1 MLAASALPL
10 LITAGRI
17 ASMATDGWT
26 AGGKATPAGKG
37 GRRDVTRPG
46 RRALR
51 SVPTGALADD
61 DGATVMT
68 PSPLD
73 DRLDGR
79 TALVTGAGSPDGIGY
94 ATARRL
100 RALGATVAIV
110 STTRRIHDRA
120 SELGVVGF
128 VADLTVEAEVG
139 ALADAIGE
147 QLGTVDILVNNAGL
161 ASKASPEV
169 LRPVAQLTYDEWRA
183 EIDRNLSTAFLVS
196 RAFVGGMAEHG
207 WGRIV
212 NLAATAGPVNA
223 LPAEA
228 GYAAAKAG
236 VVGLTRALAMELVAD
251 GITVNAVAP
260 GIIHTGASTLV
271 ELKQGFGTP
280 MGRPGTPEEVAA
292 TIAFLCSP
300 AASYIT
306 GQMLVVDGGNSVREA
321 QYR

>member
-1 MLAASALPL
+1 
-10 LITAGRI
+10 
-17 ASMATDGWT
+17 MAPDLRSTG
-26 AGGKATPAGKG
+26 PAGKG
-37 GRRDVTRPG
+37 NRRDASRPSSA
-46 RRALR
+46 RRTLR
-51 SVPTGALADD
+51 AVPSTGPELAEEPVAEDE
-61 DGATVMT
+61 GSTAI
-68 PSPLD
+68 

-79 TALVTGAGSPDGIGY
+79 VALVTGAGSPDGIGY

-100 RALGATVAIV
+100 KAMGAAVAIV

-120 SELGVVGF
+120 TELGVIGF

-139 ALADAIGE
+139 ALADAIVD
-147 QLGTVDILVNNAGL
+147 QVGTVDILVNNAGL

-169 LRPVAQLTYDEWRA
+169 LRPVAQLTYEEWRA
-183 EIDRNLSTAFLVS
+183 EIDRNLTTAFLVS

-300 AASYIT
+300 GASYIT
-306 GQMLVVDGGNSVREA
+306 GQMLVIDGGNSVREA

>member
-1 MLAASALPL
+1 MGTS
-10 LITAGRI
+10 
-17 ASMATDGWT
+17 
-26 AGGKATPAGKG
+26 

-46 RRALR
+46 RRALHA
-51 SVPTGALADD
+51 VPANGLADETTPA
-61 DGATVMT
+61 ATEAG
-68 PSPLD
+68 PLD

-120 SELGVVGF
+120 SELGITGF

-196 RAFVGGMAEHG
+196 RAFIGGMAEHG

-212 NLAATAGPVNA
+212 NLAATARPVNA

-280 MGRPGTPEEVAA
+280 MGRPGTPDEVASA
-292 TIAFLCSP
+292 IAFLCSP

>member
-1 MLAASALPL
+1 MANDPRRG
-10 LITAGRI
+10 AGTG
-17 ASMATDGWT
+17 AKS
-26 AGGKATPAGKG
+26 
-37 GRRDVTRPG
+37 GRRDASRPG
-46 RRALR
+46 QARRALR
-51 SVPTGALADD
+51 AVPTGEQPE
-61 DGATVMT
+61 GAPETAAQDAPVAE
-68 PSPLD
+68 
-73 DRLDGR
+73 DRLEGR
-79 TALVTGAGSPDGIGY
+79 VALVTGAGSPDGIGY

-100 RALGATVAIV
+100 RDLGATVAIV
-110 STTRRIHDRA
+110 STTRRIHERA
-120 SELGVVGF
+120 GELGVTGF

-139 ALADAIGE
+139 ALADAIGD
-147 QLGTVDILVNNAGL
+147 QLGIVDIVVNNAGL
-161 ASKASPEV
+161 ASKASPEI
-169 LRPVAQLTYDEWRA
+169 LRPVAQLTYEEWKV

-260 GIIHTGASTLV
+260 GIIHTGSSTLV
-271 ELKQGFGTP
+271 ELKQGYGTP
-280 MGRPGTPEEVAA
+280 MGRPGTPDEVAA

-300 AASYIT
+300 GASYIT
-306 GQMLVVDGGNSVREA
+306 GQMLVVDGGNSVQEA

>member
-1 MLAASALPL
+1 MAPESRRGAA
-10 LITAGRI
+10 AG
-17 ASMATDGWT
+17 AKS
-26 AGGKATPAGKG
+26 
-37 GRRDVTRPG
+37 GRRDTSRPG
-46 RRALR
+46 HVRRTLR
-51 SVPTGALADD
+51 AVPNGEQP
-61 DGATVMT
+61 DGE
-68 PSPLD
+68 PFLPEQSSPLAD

-79 TALVTGAGSPDGIGY
+79 VALVTGAGSPDGIGY

-100 RALGATVAIV
+100 CALGASVAIV
-110 STTRRIHDRA
+110 STTRRIHERA
-120 SELGVVGF
+120 SELGVTGF

-139 ALADAIGE
+139 ALADAISD
-147 QLGTVDILVNNAGL
+147 QLGPVDIVVNNAGL

-169 LRPVAQLTYDEWRA
+169 LRPVAQLTYDEWRT

-271 ELKQGFGTP
+271 ELKQGYSTP
-280 MGRPGTPEEVAA
+280 MGRPGTPDEVAA

-306 GQMLVVDGGNSVREA
+306 GQMLVVDGGNSVQEA

>member
-1 MLAASALPL
+1 MVSDPR
-10 LITAGRI
+10 T
-17 ASMATDGWT
+17 
-26 AGGKATPAGKG
+26 
-37 GRRDVTRPG
+37 RRPN
-46 RRALR
+46 LR
-51 SVPTGALADD
+51 SVPTGSNVEGGA
-61 DGATVMT
+61 GATN
-68 PSPLD
+68 PDEAFGDSFPE
-73 DRLDGR
+73 RLTGR

-100 RALGATVAIV
+100 RGMGANVAIV
-110 STTRRIHDRA
+110 STTRRIHERA
-120 SELGVVGF
+120 GELGVTGF

-139 ALADAIGE
+139 ALADAITE

-169 LRPVAQLTYDEWRA
+169 VRPVAQLSYEEWRT

-196 RAFVGGMAEHG
+196 RAFVGGMTEHG

-212 NLAATAGPVNA
+212 NLSATAGPVNA

-271 ELKQGFGTP
+271 ELKQGYGTP
-280 MGRPGTPEEVAA
+280 MGRPGTPDEVAA

-300 AASYIT
+300 SASYIT
-306 GQMLVVDGGNSVREA
+306 GQMLVIDGGNSVREA
-321 QYR
+321 QYQY

>member
-1 MLAASALPL
+1 MAPDVRSAGP
-10 LITAGRI
+10 
-17 ASMATDGWT
+17 S
-26 AGGKATPAGKG
+26 GKG
-37 GRRDVTRPG
+37 GRRDASRPSSA
-46 RRALR
+46 RRTLR
-51 SVPTGALADD
+51 AVPNGGSELADENPLPAPND
-61 DGATVMT
+61 D
-68 PSPLD
+68 LQ
-73 DRLDGR
+73 GR
-79 TALVTGAGSPDGIGY
+79 IALVTGAGSPDGIGY

-100 RALGATVAIV
+100 KALGATVGIV

-120 SELGVVGF
+120 SELGVTGF

-147 QLGTVDILVNNAGL
+147 QLGTVNILVNNAGL

-183 EIDRNLSTAFLVS
+183 EIDRNLTTAFLVS
-196 RAFVGGMAEHG
+196 RVFVGGMAEHG
-207 WGRIV
+207 WGRVV

-271 ELKQGFGTP
+271 ELKQGFSTP
-280 MGRPGTPEEVAA
+280 MGRPGSPDEVAA

-300 AASYIT
+300 GASYIT
-306 GQMLVVDGGNSVREA
+306 GQMLVIDGGNSVREA
-321 QYR
+321 LYR

>member
-1 MLAASALPL
+1 
-10 LITAGRI
+10 
-17 ASMATDGWT
+17 MAPDLRSTG
-26 AGGKATPAGKG
+26 PAGKG
-37 GRRDVTRPG
+37 NRRDASRPSSA
-46 RRALR
+46 RRTLR
-51 SVPTGALADD
+51 AVPSTGPELAEEPVAEDE
-61 DGATVMT
+61 GSAAI
-68 PSPLD
+68 

-79 TALVTGAGSPDGIGY
+79 VALVTGAGSPDGIGY

-100 RALGATVAIV
+100 KAMGAAVAIV

-120 SELGVVGF
+120 TELGVTGF

-139 ALADAIGE
+139 ALADAIVDQVGA
-147 QLGTVDILVNNAGL
+147 VDILVNNAGL

-169 LRPVAQLTYDEWRA
+169 LRPVAQLTYEEWRA
-183 EIDRNLSTAFLVS
+183 EIDRNLTTAFLVS

-300 AASYIT
+300 GASYIT
-306 GQMLVVDGGNSVREA
+306 GQMLVIDGGNSVREA

>member
-1 MLAASALPL
+1 MVSDPR
-10 LITAGRI
+10 T
-17 ASMATDGWT
+17 
-26 AGGKATPAGKG
+26 
-37 GRRDVTRPG
+37 RRPN
-46 RRALR
+46 LR
-51 SVPTGALADD
+51 SVPTGSAVPGSADATPAGEPYGDSFPERLA
-61 DGATVMT
+61 
-68 PSPLD
+68 
-73 DRLDGR
+73 GR

-100 RALGATVAIV
+100 RAMGAAVAIV
-110 STTRRIHDRA
+110 STTRRIHERA
-120 SELGVVGF
+120 SELGATGF

-139 ALADAIGE
+139 ALADAVTE
-147 QLGTVDILVNNAGL
+147 QLGNVDILVNNAGL

-169 LRPVAQLTYDEWRA
+169 VRPVAQLSYEEWRT

-196 RAFVGGMAEHG
+196 RAFVGGMTEHG

-271 ELKQGFGTP
+271 ELKQGYGTP
-280 MGRPGTPEEVAA
+280 MGRPGTPDEVAA

-300 AASYIT
+300 SASYIT
-306 GQMLVVDGGNSVREA
+306 GQMLVIDGGNSVREA
-321 QYR
+321 QYQY

>member
-1 MLAASALPL
+1 MVSDPR
-10 LITAGRI
+10 T
-17 ASMATDGWT
+17 
-26 AGGKATPAGKG
+26 
-37 GRRDVTRPG
+37 RRPN
-46 RRALR
+46 LR
-51 SVPTGALADD
+51 SVPTGSNVEGGA
-61 DGATVMT
+61 GAT
-68 PSPLD
+68 SPD
-73 DRLDGR
+73 ESFGDSFPERLAGR
-79 TALVTGAGSPDGIGY
+79 IALVTGAGSPDGIGY

-100 RALGATVAIV
+100 RGMGATVAIV
-110 STTRRIHDRA
+110 STTRRIHERA
-120 SELGVVGF
+120 GELGVTGF

-139 ALADAIGE
+139 ALADAITE

-169 LRPVAQLTYDEWRA
+169 VRPVAQLSYEEWRT

-196 RAFVGGMAEHG
+196 RAFVGGMTEHG

-271 ELKQGFGTP
+271 ELKQGYGTP
-280 MGRPGTPEEVAA
+280 MGRPGTPDEVAA

-300 AASYIT
+300 SASYIT
-306 GQMLVVDGGNSVREA
+306 GQMLVIDGGNSVREA
-321 QYR
+321 QYQY

>member
-1 MLAASALPL
+1 
-10 LITAGRI
+10 
-17 ASMATDGWT
+17 MAPDLRSSG
-26 AGGKATPAGKG
+26 PAGKG
-37 GRRDVTRPG
+37 GRRDASRPSSA
-46 RRALR
+46 RRTLR
-51 SVPTGALADD
+51 AVPSSGPELADD
-61 DGATVMT
+61 PAGEESTTAE
-68 PSPLD
+68 
-73 DRLDGR
+73 RLDGR
-79 TALVTGAGSPDGIGY
+79 VALVTGAGSPDGIGY

-100 RALGATVAIV
+100 KSMGAAVAIV

-120 SELGVVGF
+120 SELGVIGF

-139 ALADAIGE
+139 ALADAISD
-147 QLGTVDILVNNAGL
+147 QLGGVEILVNNAGL

-169 LRPVAQLTYDEWRA
+169 LRPVAQLTYEEWRA
-183 EIDRNLSTAFLVS
+183 EIDRNLTTAFLVS

-300 AASYIT
+300 GASYIT

>member
-1 MLAASALPL
+1 
-10 LITAGRI
+10 
-17 ASMATDGWT
+17 MAPDLRSTG
-26 AGGKATPAGKG
+26 PAGKG
-37 GRRDVTRPG
+37 NRRDASRPSSA
-46 RRALR
+46 RRTLR
-51 SVPTGALADD
+51 AVPSTGPELAEEPVAEDE
-61 DGATVMT
+61 GSTAI
-68 PSPLD
+68 

-79 TALVTGAGSPDGIGY
+79 VALVTGAGSPDGIGY

-100 RALGATVAIV
+100 KAMGASVAIV

-120 SELGVVGF
+120 TELGITGF

-139 ALADAIGE
+139 ALADAIID
-147 QLGTVDILVNNAGL
+147 QVGTVDILVNNAGL

-183 EIDRNLSTAFLVS
+183 EIDRNLTTAFLVS

-300 AASYIT
+300 GASYIT
-306 GQMLVVDGGNSVREA
+306 GQMLVIDGGNSVREA

>member
-1 MLAASALPL
+1 
-10 LITAGRI
+10 
-17 ASMATDGWT
+17 MAPDVRSS
-26 AGGKATPAGKG
+26 
-37 GRRDVTRPG
+37 GRRDASRPASA
-46 RRALR
+46 RRTLR
-51 SVPTGALADD
+51 AVPNSGAELADD
-61 DGATVMT
+61 EQSDADTTSALVE
-68 PSPLD
+68 S
-73 DRLDGR
+73 LDGR
-79 TALVTGAGSPDGIGY
+79 VAVVTGAGSPDGIGY

-120 SELGVVGF
+120 SELGVTGF

-139 ALADAIGE
+139 ALADAITD
-147 QLGTVDILVNNAGL
+147 QLGIVDILVNNAGL

-169 LRPVAQLTYDEWRA
+169 LRPVAQLTYEEWRA
-183 EIDRNLSTAFLVS
+183 EIDRNLTTAFLVS

-280 MGRPGTPEEVAA
+280 MGRPGSPDEVAA

-300 AASYIT
+300 GASYIT
-306 GQMLVVDGGNSVREA
+306 GQMLVIDGGNSVREA